1 MFEKLKIDCENCF
14 ALCCTALYFS
24 KSDGFPTDKES
35 GTPCTNL
42 QKDFRC
48 KIHNTLLEKGM
59 KGCTNF
65 DCFGAGQKVSQFTFK
80 GKNWKEFPE
89 LSKKMFEVFSV
100 MVQLHEMMWYLSEII
115 VFNENSNTGDSIIHL
130 KNQIE
135 NLTYLDSDSLLS
147 LDILSYREKT
157 GLFLKQVIDKTKTI
171 NSKNTI
177 GGRLDLIGA
186 DLRKK
191 NLKYVDL
198 KGAFLIAADL
208 RSCNLIGVNFLGA
221 DLRDADIRGA
231 DLRQSFFLT
240 QSQINS
246 AIGNLKT
253 KLPEHIEYPKKYKI

>member
-1 MFEKLKIDCENCF
+1 MFEKLKIDCEKCF
-14 ALCCTALYFS
+14 ALCCTA
-24 KSDGFPTDKES
+24 
-35 GTPCTNL
+35 
-42 QKDFRC
+42 
-48 KIHNTLLEKGM
+48 LEKGM

-115 VFNENSNTGDSIIHL
+115 VLSKNNNIRDSIIHL
-130 KNQIE
+130 KNEIE
-135 NLTYLDSDSLLS
+135 NLSCLDSDSLLS

-186 DLRKK
+186 DLR
-191 NLKYVDL
+191 
-198 KGAFLIAADL
+198 
-208 RSCNLIGVNFLGA
+208 
-221 DLRDADIRGA
+221 DADIRGA